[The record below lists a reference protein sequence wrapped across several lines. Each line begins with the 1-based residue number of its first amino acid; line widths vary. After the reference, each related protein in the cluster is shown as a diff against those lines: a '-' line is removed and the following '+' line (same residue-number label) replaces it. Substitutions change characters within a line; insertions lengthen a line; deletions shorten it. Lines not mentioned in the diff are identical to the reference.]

1 MALVKGLNEAVR
13 GSARGSLLLMVG
25 QVVSTLVSALTVM
38 AVARLLGPENYGV
51 VIVVMVPIGLAL
63 LIQDLGVNSALTRF
77 TALLRREGRPGDIR
91 VLVRVGITFK
101 AAVAGTIA
109 LGCWA
114 GAGAIA
120 SFYLQRPELEG
131 LIRVVSLSVLGEAL
145 MGAVQSVLVGY
156 EMMGRRSFTQVLWTV
171 LRGSTSITL
180 VWFGFGPM
188 GHLLANTAAPF
199 ATAAV
204 ALILLLSALRD
215 DGGETHLTGLEALR
229 LILGFSL
236 PLYGATLVGG
246 GLTQIQNLLM
256 TLHVPNSVIGNY
268 SAATNFG
275 VLISFFTVPIATVL
289 FPLFSKLPK
298 GSPELSTVFRNSVKY
313 TTFITLPA
321 ALCLVALSD
330 AVVAAVYGGGY
341 PLAAAFMKAYLIL
354 FLFEGI
360 GGLSLGNLVAG
371 IGESKVAL
379 AANVL
384 TVLVGAPM
392 SLILI
397 PMYGIWGLLAT
408 LIVAPRVGALFMLW
422 WVWKS
427 LGFTVDWG
435 ASLRLYVAGL
445 AAFLTAS
452 LALTVTGAC
461 GWAAILL
468 GVGLFATSYLIAVPA
483 LGALRKSD
491 FNDLSTVIDE
501 AGPLK
506 LPLKPIITIMTRL
519 AQD

>member
-1 MALVKGLNEAVR
+1 MALVEGLNEAVR

-25 QVVSTLVSALTVM
+25 QVASTVVSALTVM

-51 VIVVMVPIGLAL
+51 VTVVMVPIGLAL
-63 LIQDLGVNSALTRF
+63 LIQDLGVNTALTRF
-77 TALLRREGRPGDIR
+77 TALLRREGRLGDIR
-91 VLVRVGITFK
+91 VLVRVGLTFK

-109 LGCWA
+109 LGYWA
-114 GAGAIA
+114 GAGTIA

-145 MGAVQSVLVGY
+145 MTAVQAVLVGH
-156 EMMGRRSFTQVLWTV
+156 EMMGYRSFTQVLWTV

-180 VWFGFGPM
+180 VWIGFGPL
-188 GHLLANTAAPF
+188 GHLVANTAAPF

-204 ALILLLSALRD
+204 ALIVLLSTLKK
-215 DGGETHLTGLEALR
+215 DGGETHLTSLEALR
-229 LILGFSL
+229 IILGFSL

-268 SAATNFG
+268 SAAVNFG

-289 FPLFSKLPK
+289 FPLFSRLPR

-313 TTFITLPA
+313 TTFITLPV
-321 ALCLVALSD
+321 ALCLVALSE
-330 AVVAAVYGGGY
+330 AVIAVVYGGGY
-341 PLAAAFMKAYLIL
+341 PLAAVFMKVYLIL

-360 GGLSLGNLVAG
+360 GGLSLGNLVVG
-371 IGESKVAL
+371 VGEAKVAL
-379 AANVL
+379 AANLL

-392 SLILI
+392 SLVLI
-397 PMYGIWGLLAT
+397 PLYGIWGLLAT

-452 LALTVTGAC
+452 LALIFTGIS

-468 GVGLFATSYLIAVPA
+468 GGGLFAASYLITVPA

-491 FNDLSTVIDE
+491 LDDLSTITDVS
-501 AGPLK
+501 GPLK
-506 LPLKPIITIMTRL
+506 LPLTLVLTIMVRFVKE
-519 AQD
+519 

>member
-1 MALVKGLNEAVR
+1 
-13 GSARGSLLLMVG
+13 
-25 QVVSTLVSALTVM
+25 
-38 AVARLLGPENYGV
+38 
-51 VIVVMVPIGLAL
+51 
-63 LIQDLGVNSALTRF
+63 
-77 TALLRREGRPGDIR
+77 
-91 VLVRVGITFK
+91 
-101 AAVAGTIA
+101 
-109 LGCWA
+109 
-114 GAGAIA
+114 
-120 SFYLQRPELEG
+120 
-131 LIRVVSLSVLGEAL
+131 
-145 MGAVQSVLVGY
+145 
-156 EMMGRRSFTQVLWTV
+156 
-171 LRGSTSITL
+171 
-180 VWFGFGPM
+180 M

-204 ALILLLSALRD
+204 ALILLLSALKN
-215 DGGETHLTGLEALR
+215 DGGETSLTGLEALK

-289 FPLFSKLPK
+289 FPLFSRLPR

-313 TTFITLPA
+313 TTFITLPV
-321 ALCLVALSD
+321 ALCLIALSEP
-330 AVVAAVYGGGY
+330 VVAVVYGGGY
-341 PLAAAFMKAYLIL
+341 PLAASFMKVYLIL

-379 AANVL
+379 ATNLL

-422 WVWKS
+422 LVKKS

-435 ASLRLYVAGL
+435 ASLRLYAAGL
-445 AAFLTAS
+445 AAFLITS
-452 LALTVTGAC
+452 LALTVTGAD

-468 GVGLFATSYLIAVPA
+468 GGGLFAASYLIAVPA

-491 FNDLSTVIDE
+491 FNDLSTLIDE

-506 LPLKPIITIMTRL
+506 LPLKPILTLMVRL